1 MSKQG
6 TGMGIL
12 PYGEAAFGRVK
23 SVQLLI
29 DRGAQTNVRNLQDET
44 PLHKAAGYRRFL
56 VAESLLQYGANP
68 TIQDRDGRT
77 PLDNVQRKRFGY
89 WRGERCTTIAELI
102 QKYPFIFRIKTVY
115 HPTTNSVEG
124 KRCSPRLLESVQNP
138 QLGRLMF

>member
-1 MSKQG
+1 
-6 TGMGIL
+6 MGIL
-12 PYGEAAFGRVK
+12 PYGEAAFERVK

-29 DRGAQTNVRNLQDET
+29 DRGAQTNVRILQDET

-102 QKYPFIFRIKTVY
+102 QKHPFILE
-115 HPTTNSVEG
+115 S
-124 KRCSPRLLESVQNP
+124 KRCTTQRRIQLWESVAA
-138 QLGRLMF
+138 LGFWRAFKILNWVA